1 MLGSFIINKKMKILT
16 LWLWSFGF
24 AINKLLWENNPTKDF
39 YFYGRNK
46 NLVENIKKTREHS
59 NFFSWYKLWENI
71 KIVDDYKDIITD
83 IDLIILAIPA
93 QNIWQTIKEISQFLK
108 PGVIILNL
116 AKGIDIST
124 NQTIYWLVS
133 NILKDK
139 NYYYSVLS
147 GWMLAFEVVAWKKI
161 AADLGVTDIEIWKKI
176 SLLFKNDNFNINISK
191 NITNI
196 ELYGSLKNIMAIII
210 GYYEAKQEWKSTIW
224 MYFVDFLNESKQIIS
239 LYWWNNNLDFWYYSL
254 GGDMIATCFWNSR
267 NRYFWEL
274 LWLGNTAKQ
283 ALEILEKENKHSE
296 WYETLKAIYEKVK
309 DKPDFEIT
317 KKFYHMIND

>member
-1 MLGSFIINKKMKILT
+1 MKILT

-24 AINKLLWENNPTKDF
+24 AINKLLWENNPTLDF

-46 NLVENIKKTREHS
+46 DLVNTIKKTREHP
-59 NFFSWYKLWENI
+59 NFFPWYKLSQNI
-71 KIVDDYKDIITD
+71 ILIDDYREIISD

-133 NILKDK
+133 DLLRDK
-139 NYYYSVLS
+139 TFNYSVLS
-147 GWMLAFEVVAWKKI
+147 WGMLSFEVVAWKKI
-161 AADLGVTDIEIWKKI
+161 AADLGIIDMEIWQKLV
-176 SLLFKNDNFNINISK
+176 SLFKNKNFNINLSK

-210 GYYEAKQEWKSTIW
+210 GYYEAQNEWKSTIW
-224 MYFVDFLNESKQIIS
+224 KYFVDYLNECKQIIS
-239 LYWWNNNLDFWYYSL
+239 LYGWSQNLDFGYYSL
-254 GGDMIATCFWNSR
+254 GWDMIATCFWNSR

-274 LWLGNTAKQ
+274 LWLWNTAKQ

-296 WYETLKAIYEKVK
+296 WYETIKAVYEKIK
-309 DKPDFEIT
+309 DEPGFEMT

>member
-1 MLGSFIINKKMKILT
+1 MKILT
-16 LWLWSFGF
+16 LWLGSFGF
-24 AINKLLWENNPTKDF
+24 AINKLLWENNLLQDF

-46 NLVENIKKTREHS
+46 TLVEAIKTSREHP
-59 NFFSWYKLWENI
+59 NFFPWYKLPQNI
-71 KIVDDYKDIITD
+71 ILIDDYSDIISE

-93 QNIWQTIKEISQFLK
+93 QNINETIKTISPFLK

-133 NILKDK
+133 DLLKEK
-139 NYYYSVLS
+139 SFNYTVLS
-147 GWMLAFEVVAWKKI
+147 WWMLSFEVVS
-161 AADLGVTDIEIWKKI
+161 GKKI
-176 SLLFKNDNFNINISK
+176 SADLWVNDIEVWKNLISLFENENFNISLSK

-210 GYYEAKQEWKSTIW
+210 GYYEAKWEAKSSIWK
-224 MYFVDFLNESKQIIS
+224 YFVDYLNECKQIIS
-239 LYWWNNNLDFWYYSL
+239 LYGWSENLDFGYYSL
-254 GGDMIATCFWNSR
+254 GWDMIATCFWNSR

-274 LWLGNTAKQ
+274 LWLWNTAKQ
-283 ALEILEKENKHSE
+283 ALEILENENKHSE
-296 WYETLKAIYEKVK
+296 WYETIKAVYEKVK
-309 DKPDFEIT
+309 DKPGFEMT